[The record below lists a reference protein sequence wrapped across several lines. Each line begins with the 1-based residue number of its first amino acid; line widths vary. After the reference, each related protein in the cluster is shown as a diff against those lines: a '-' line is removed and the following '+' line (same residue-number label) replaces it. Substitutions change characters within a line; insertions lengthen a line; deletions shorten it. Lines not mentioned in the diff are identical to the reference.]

1 MADPPPNPTSRDG
14 ADGAGPKGMTFL
26 DRLLPLWILLAMA
39 ARPWVDQ
46 NFRWE
51 QC

>member
-1 MADPPPNPTSRDG
+1 
-14 ADGAGPKGMTFL
+14 MTFL
-26 DRLLPLWILLAMA
+26 DRLLPLWILLAML